1 MSSITA
7 KRRTAAL
14 LSGICVGVRM
24 GAHEPTVHCTKKQ
37 NFFGFHVHVCVC
49 ACVVD
54 LTYVRCLHMFGC
66 LSHCVMRES
75 FFF

>member
-1 MSSITA
+1 
-7 KRRTAAL
+7 
-14 LSGICVGVRM
+14 M

-75 FFF
+75 FFFEGQTLRCHVCRPDAGRIF